1 MNTQRLTTILAS
13 AYVSAMLASSVA
25 PIRSDATLAA
35 TIDPTAAQQ
44 AFQNAVNGLN
54 VNGWLAA
61 STTPSAPKVATATA
75 SATRLTVDPVMTEEL
90 KHFGA
95 LLQGPAA
102 KEAISAVMEKRKP
115 DFSKC

>member
-1 MNTQRLTTILAS
+1 VTKSLMKMAQTQLA
-13 AYVSAMLASSVA
+13 
-25 PIRSDATLAA
+25 
-35 TIDPTAAQQ
+35 
-44 AFQNAVNGLN
+44 
-54 VNGWLAA
+54 
-61 STTPSAPKVATATA
+61 
-75 SATRLTVDPVMTEEL
+75 PVMTEEL